1 MITRIRLFITNVV
14 YFSAFGTC
22 AILMRFICFPCMRL
36 IWHGEQLTKKIRHL
50 VSASFRLFWSL
61 AKVLRFLDHEF
72 HDIEKLAKDR
82 GTIII
87 ANHPSYIDYVLLASL
102 MPEISCLVKEE
113 VLRKPALGGI
123 VKNTHYLINS
133 DGPSLLKECEACLK
147 RGENILIFPEGT
159 RTPHNGEIKLK
170 KGFASLASHL
180 LCPVRVV
187 TIRCS
192 EHFLDKQMK
201 WYEVPSRIPKF
212 TVDVH
217 EILDPRDFN
226 AEINPHHAA
235 EQIKQVATEI
245 FIKALRQNH
254 ALINSDIKENK

>member
-14 YFSAFGTC
+14 YFSVFGTS

-36 IWHGEQLTKKIRHL
+36 FWHGEELTKQIRHL
-50 VSASFRLFWSL
+50 VSASFRLFWSV
-61 AKVLRFLDHEF
+61 AKLLRFLDHEV
-72 HDIEKLAKDR
+72 HGIEKLKQDQGA
-82 GTIII
+82 III
-87 ANHPSYIDYVLLASL
+87 ANHPTYIDYVLLASL
-102 MPEISCLVKEE
+102 MPEINCLVKEE
-113 VLRKPALGGI
+113 VLHKPALGGI

-133 DGPSLLKECEACLK
+133 DGPSLLKECENCLK

-187 TIRCS
+187 TISCS

-201 WYEVPSRIPKF
+201 WYEVPPRIPKF
-212 TVDVH
+212 TVDIH
-217 EILDPRDFN
+217 EVLDPRDFK
-226 AEINPHHAA
+226 AELNPHHAA
-235 EQIKQVATEI
+235 EQIKHAVAQI
-245 FIKALRQNH
+245 FIKTLQQH
-254 ALINSDIKENK
+254 DLGNSNVKDDK